1 LKRVLIIS
9 YYWPPAGGIS
19 VIRPLKLAK
28 YIGQLGWEPVICTAE
43 NPHYPFI
50 DENAIN
56 DIPEGLEIIKVP
68 IIEPYEFYKRLTGQN
83 QKSALADVIQNA
95 PKRSFLHN
103 LSVWVRGNFFIPDAR
118 CLWIKPVVNELIEY
132 LKDNPV
138 DAIITTGPPHSVNRI
153 GYLLNKKINLPWLAD
168 FQDPWTQ
175 VDYYKHFKISKW
187 AHRRH
192 RKMENQIFENA
203 DLITIVSNSWKTDL
217 EHIGANNV
225 EVVPLGYDPTDF
237 SENIKLDSKFT
248 LTHLGLLGEDRNPT
262 VLIEVIA
269 NLCKLDSNFSTYFRL
284 QLVGKVNDRLKN
296 LVKELDLSEHV
307 RFIGQVNRD
316 EALEIMQA
324 SQLLLLLLNKAENVG
339 GRIPGKV
346 FEYFGARRPVLS
358 LGPTNTD
365 IEKMLSEAGAG
376 ENIDYSDNSQLKIYL
391 QNQLNRFLNEGINST
406 SNSVKK
412 FTHKEVSATFAKH
425 LETITKK

>member
-28 YIGQLGWEPVICTAE
+28 YISEFGWDPIVCTAE
-43 NPHYPFI
+43 NPHFPFE
-50 DENAIN
+50 DENAAK
-56 DIPEGLEIIKVP
+56 DIPKNLEVLKVP
-68 IIEPYEFYKRLTGQN
+68 IVEPYEIYKKLTGQK

-103 LSVWVRGNFFIPDAR
+103 LSVWIRGNFFIPDAR
-118 CLWIKPVVNELIEY
+118 CLWIKPVVNELTKY
-132 LKDNPV
+132 LKENPV

-153 GYLLNKKINLPWLAD
+153 GYLLNKKLQIPWLAD

-192 RKMENQIFENA
+192 RKMENQIIDNA

-217 EHIGANNV
+217 ESIGASNV
-225 EVVPLGYDPTDF
+225 EVVPLGYDTTDF
-237 SENIKLDSKFT
+237 SENIKLNSNFT

-262 VLIEVIA
+262 ILIEVIA
-269 NLCKLDSNFSTYFRL
+269 ELCKHDENFSKYFRL

-296 LVKELDLSEHV
+296 LVNKLDLSEQV
-307 RFIGQVNRD
+307 FFIGQVNRD

-346 FEYFGARRPVLS
+346 FEYFGSRRPVLS
-358 LGPTNTD
+358 LGPNNTD
-365 IEKMLSEAGAG
+365 IEKMLCESGG
-376 ENIDYSDNSQLKIYL
+376 GVNIDYSDKIQLKSYL
-391 QNQLNRFLNEGINST
+391 LNQLNWFLNEGINST

>member
-1 LKRVLIIS
+1 MKRVLIIS

-28 YIGQLGWEPVICTAE
+28 YISEFGWEPIVCTAE
-43 NPHYPFI
+43 NPHFPFE
-50 DENAIN
+50 DENAAK
-56 DIPEGLEIIKVP
+56 DIPKNLEVLKVP
-68 IIEPYEFYKRLTGQN
+68 IVEPYEIYKKLTGQK

-103 LSVWVRGNFFIPDAR
+103 LSVWIRGNFFIPDAR
-118 CLWIKPVVNELIEY
+118 CLWIKPVVNELTKY
-132 LKDNPV
+132 LKENPV

-153 GYLLNKKINLPWLAD
+153 GYLLNKKLHIPWLAD

-192 RKMENQIFENA
+192 RKMENQIFDNA
-203 DLITIVSNSWKTDL
+203 DLITIVSNSWKIDL
-217 EHIGANNV
+217 ESIGARNV
-225 EVVPLGYDPTDF
+225 EVVPLGYDTTDF
-237 SENIKLDSKFT
+237 SENSKLDSNFT
-248 LTHLGLLGEDRNPT
+248 LTHLGLLGDDRNPT
-262 VLIEVIA
+262 VLMEVIA
-269 NLCKLDSNFSTYFRL
+269 DLCKLDSNFSKYFRL
-284 QLVGKVNDRLKN
+284 QLVGKVNETLKDVVNKLGLIEQVSFVGQINRL
-296 LVKELDLSEHV
+296 
-307 RFIGQVNRD
+307 

-324 SQLLLLLLNKAENVG
+324 SQLLLLLLNKAGNVG

-358 LGPTNTD
+358 LGPNNTD
-365 IEKMLSEAGAG
+365 IEKMLCESGAG
-376 ENIDYSDNSQLKIYL
+376 VNIDYSDKIQLKSYL

>member
-1 LKRVLIIS
+1 MKRVLIIS

-187 AHRRH
+187 AHRKH

-225 EVVPLGYDPTDF
+225 EVVPLGYDPIDF

-269 NLCKLDSNFSTYFRL
+269 NLCKLDSNFSKYFRL

-307 RFIGQVNRD
+307 RFIRQVNRD

>member
-1 LKRVLIIS
+1 MKRVLIIS

-28 YIGQLGWEPVICTAE
+28 YISEFGWDPIVCTAE
-43 NPHYPFI
+43 NPHFPFE
-50 DENAIN
+50 DENAAK
-56 DIPEGLEIIKVP
+56 DIPKNLEVLKVP
-68 IIEPYEFYKRLTGQN
+68 IVEPYEIYKKLTGQK

-103 LSVWVRGNFFIPDAR
+103 LSVWIRGNFFIPDAR
-118 CLWIKPVVNELIEY
+118 CLWIKPVVNELTKY
-132 LKDNPV
+132 LKENPI

-153 GYLLNKKINLPWLAD
+153 GYLLNKKLQIPWLAD

-192 RKMENQIFENA
+192 RKMENQIFDNA

-217 EHIGANNV
+217 ESIGASNV
-225 EVVPLGYDPTDF
+225 EVVPLGYDTTDF
-237 SENIKLDSKFT
+237 SENIKLNSNFT

-262 VLIEVIA
+262 ILIEVIA
-269 NLCKLDSNFSTYFRL
+269 DLCKHDENFSKHFRL
-284 QLVGKVNDRLKN
+284 QLVGIVNDRLKN
-296 LVKELDLSEHV
+296 LVNKLDLSEQV
-307 RFIGQVNRD
+307 FFIGQVNRD

-358 LGPTNTD
+358 LGPNNTD
-365 IEKMLSEAGAG
+365 IEKMLSESGAG
-376 ENIDYSDNSQLKIYL
+376 VNIDYSDKIQLKSYL
-391 QNQLNRFLNEGINST
+391 LNQLNRFLNEGINST

>member
-1 LKRVLIIS
+1 MKRVLIIS

-28 YIGQLGWEPVICTAE
+28 YISEFGWEPIVCTAE
-43 NPHYPFI
+43 NPHFPFE
-50 DENAIN
+50 DENAAK
-56 DIPEGLEIIKVP
+56 DIPKNLEVLKVP
-68 IIEPYEFYKRLTGQN
+68 IVEPYEIYKKLTGQKH
-83 QKSALADVIQNA
+83 KSALADVIQNA

-103 LSVWVRGNFFIPDAR
+103 LSVWIRGNFFIPDAR
-118 CLWIKPVVNELIEY
+118 CLWIKPVVNELTKY
-132 LKDNPV
+132 LKENPV

-153 GYLLNKKINLPWLAD
+153 GYLLNEKLQIPWLAD
-168 FQDPWTQ
+168 LQDPWTQ

-192 RKMENQIFENA
+192 RKMENQIFDNA

-217 EHIGANNV
+217 ESIGASNV
-225 EVVPLGYDPTDF
+225 EVVPLGYDTTDF
-237 SENIKLDSKFT
+237 SENIKLDSNFT

-262 VLIEVIA
+262 ILIEVIA
-269 NLCKLDSNFSTYFRL
+269 DLCKLDSNFSKYFRL

-296 LVKELDLSEHV
+296 LVKKLDLSEQV
-307 RFIGQVNRD
+307 SFIGQVNRD

-346 FEYFGARRPVLS
+346 FEYFGSRRPVLS
-358 LGPTNTD
+358 LGPNNTD
-365 IEKMLSEAGAG
+365 IEKMLSESGAG
-376 ENIDYSDNSQLKIYL
+376 ENIDYSDKSQLKIYL
-391 QNQLNRFLNEGINST
+391 LNQLNRFLNEGINYT

-425 LETITKK
+425 LETITRI

>member
-1 LKRVLIIS
+1 MKRVLIIS

-28 YIGQLGWEPVICTAE
+28 YISEFGWDPIVCTAE
-43 NPHYPFI
+43 NPHFPFE
-50 DENAIN
+50 DENAAK
-56 DIPEGLEIIKVP
+56 DIPKNLEVLKVP
-68 IIEPYEFYKRLTGQN
+68 IVEPYEIYKKLTGQK

-103 LSVWVRGNFFIPDAR
+103 LSVWIRGNFFIPDAR
-118 CLWIKPVVNELIEY
+118 CLWIKPVVNELTKY
-132 LKDNPV
+132 LKENPV

-153 GYLLNKKINLPWLAD
+153 GYLLNKKLQIPWLAD

-192 RKMENQIFENA
+192 RKMENQIFDNA

-217 EHIGANNV
+217 ESIGASNV
-225 EVVPLGYDPTDF
+225 EVVPLGYDTTDF
-237 SENIKLDSKFT
+237 SENIKLNSNFT

-262 VLIEVIA
+262 ILIEVIA
-269 NLCKLDSNFSTYFRL
+269 ELCKHDENFSKHFRL

-296 LVKELDLSEHV
+296 LVNKLDLSEQV
-307 RFIGQVNRD
+307 FFIGQVNRD

-346 FEYFGARRPVLS
+346 FEYFGSRRPVLS
-358 LGPTNTD
+358 LGPNNTD
-365 IEKMLSEAGAG
+365 IEKMLSESGAG
-376 ENIDYSDNSQLKIYL
+376 VNIDYSDKIQLKSYL
-391 QNQLNRFLNEGINST
+391 LNQLNWFLNEGINST

>member
-28 YIGQLGWEPVICTAE
+28 YISEFGWDPIVCTAE
-43 NPHYPFI
+43 NPHFPFE
-50 DENAIN
+50 DENAAK
-56 DIPEGLEIIKVP
+56 DIPKNLEVLKVP
-68 IIEPYEFYKRLTGQN
+68 IVEPYEIYKKLTGQK

-103 LSVWVRGNFFIPDAR
+103 LSVWIRGNFFIPDAR
-118 CLWIKPVVNELIEY
+118 CLWIKPVVNELTKY
-132 LKDNPV
+132 LKENPI

-153 GYLLNKKINLPWLAD
+153 GYLLNKKLQIPWLAD

-192 RKMENQIFENA
+192 RKMENQIFDNA

-217 EHIGANNV
+217 ESIGASNV
-225 EVVPLGYDPTDF
+225 EVVPLGYDTTDF
-237 SENIKLDSKFT
+237 SENIKLNSNFT

-262 VLIEVIA
+262 ILIEVIA
-269 NLCKLDSNFSTYFRL
+269 DLCKHDENFSKHFRL
-284 QLVGKVNDRLKN
+284 QLVGIVNDRLKN
-296 LVKELDLSEHV
+296 LVNKLDLSEQV
-307 RFIGQVNRD
+307 FFIGQVNRD

-358 LGPTNTD
+358 LGPNNTD
-365 IEKMLSEAGAG
+365 IEKMLSESGAG
-376 ENIDYSDNSQLKIYL
+376 VNIDYSDKIQLKSYL
-391 QNQLNRFLNEGINST
+391 LNQLNRFLNEGINST

>member
-1 LKRVLIIS
+1 MKRVLIIS

-187 AHRRH
+187 AHRKH

-269 NLCKLDSNFSTYFRL
+269 NLCKLDSNFSKYFRL

-307 RFIGQVNRD
+307 RFIRQVNRD

>member
-187 AHRRH
+187 AHRKH